1 MMKERFAK
9 LLLGEDMSGSGKG
22 VCSALAISNAITNLC
37 GMLFLSKFS
46 VWWNFPSTNYKI
58 VTYFKSVNCVATIFG
73 QLWRLEPL
81 PTEKKS
87 MWRREMEWLLCV
99 SDHIVELIPSWQTF
113 PDGSKLEVVQ
123 ILVLISALTLV
134 VLKKLNLNLVKYCL
148 VAGEE
153 NKQLFE
159 F

>member
-1 MMKERFAK
+1 M
-9 LLLGEDMSGSGKG
+9 
-22 VCSALAISNAITNLC
+22 
-37 GMLFLSKFS
+37 
-46 VWWNFPSTNYKI
+46 
-58 VTYFKSVNCVATIFG
+58 
-73 QLWRLEPL
+73 LEPL
-81 PTEKKS
+81 PSEKKS

-134 VLKKLNLNLVKYCL
+134 VLKKLNLNLVKYCV